1 MAAAPRSDPSEEIR
15 SDLRTGDLKPI
26 YLLFG
31 EQAFLARKAFDA
43 LFAACVKGGPR
54 GFNEQIFLGE
64 SISGGDVASAASTLP
79 MMGPRRTIVVRN
91 VDKLKKD
98 AQERLATYCASPS
111 STTVLLLLGSDG
123 SRKALDGRGK
133 LAKSIKKAGRWCEF
147 KKLYGRNLHGW
158 IEAEAKR
165 QKKRLQRG
173 AAQYL
178 EDVAGTD
185 LAQIHNGLELA
196 ALFVGD
202 GPEITVDDLSA
213 VMTGR
218 KQEALW
224 DLLDDLGERRGES
237 ALRNLQ
243 RCWSQGEEAI
253 SVLNLAR
260 RRVLQILA
268 AESAIARGMRRDEA
282 LRAAGVAP
290 NMAWKWDKQLG
301 RYRLP
306 ELVRARRRMLQA
318 DSDVKGGLR
327 IDRRWAVE
335 RAIVDIIR
343 GA

>member
-1 MAAAPRSDPSEEIR
+1 MARAPKADPSAEIR
-15 SDLRTGDLKPI
+15 SDLRSGELKPV
-26 YLLFG
+26 YLIFG
-31 EQAFLARKAFDA
+31 DQAFLARQAFDA
-43 LFAACVKGGPR
+43 LFAGSVKGGPR

-91 VDKLKKD
+91 VDKLKKEP
-98 AQERLATYCASPS
+98 QERLAAYCASPS
-111 STTVLLLLGSDG
+111 PTTVLILVASDG
-123 SRKALDGRGK
+123 ARKALDGRGK
-133 LAKSIKKAGRWCEF
+133 LAKAIKKTGRWCEF

-158 IEAEAKR
+158 IEAEARR

-185 LAQIHNGLELA
+185 LAQIHNGLTLA
-196 ALFVGD
+196 TLFVGD
-202 GPEITVDDLSA
+202 REEIGIEDLAA

-224 DLLDDLGERRGES
+224 DLLDDLGHRKGES

-243 RCWSQGEEAI
+243 RCWSQGEDAF

-260 RRVLQILA
+260 RRVLQLLA
-268 AESAIARGMRRDEA
+268 AEGAMATGMRPPDA
-282 LRAAGVAP
+282 LRAAGIPP
-290 NMAWKWDKQLG
+290 NMAWKWERQLG
-301 RYRLP
+301 RYRVP
-306 ELVRARRRMLQA
+306 ELLRAKRRMLQA
-318 DSDVKGGLR
+318 ESDCKGGLR
-327 IDRRWAVE
+327 IDARWAVE
-335 RAIVDIIR
+335 RALIDVIH